1 MLNLKCSNCGSSNT
15 YVTEKEIVCRKC
27 GSKKRKYNSHTEQSA
42 DITKFKG
49 ESKK

>member
-27 GSKKRKYNSHTEQSA
+27 GSKKRKYNSHQVIE
-42 DITKFKG
+42 DITKLKG

>member
-1 MLNLKCSNCGSSNT
+1 MLNLKCSSCGSSNT

-27 GSKKRKYNSHTEQSA
+27 GSRKRKYNSQDESQ
-42 DITKFKG
+42 DITKLKG